1 MFIFSKKHFEFKTG
15 DARVDV
21 PAQFA
26 GEVPDGVK
34 NDWLFDAAVK
44 CGDIVLSEKT
54 AQKVADEK
62 PVQPVDDQQTDKKQ
76 KKSKKE

>member
-1 MFIFSKKHFEFKTG
+1 MFIFSKKHFEFKMG
-15 DARVDV
+15 DARVDARVDV

-44 CGDIVLSEKT
+44 CGDIVLAEKT

-62 PVQPVDDQQTDKKQ
+62 PVDKKQ

>member
-62 PVQPVDDQQTDKKQ
+62 PVDAHDQQPDKKQ